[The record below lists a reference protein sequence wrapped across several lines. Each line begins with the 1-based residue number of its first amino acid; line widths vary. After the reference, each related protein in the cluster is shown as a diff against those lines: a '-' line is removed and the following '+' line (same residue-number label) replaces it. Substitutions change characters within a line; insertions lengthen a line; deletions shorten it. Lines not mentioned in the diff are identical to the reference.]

1 MKLEVHIAATKAGGP
16 RGGAQKANG
25 CDVEV
30 ARQGRRIRAIIDGR
44 TIQADAVEVA
54 DCTYSVLIEGRAYE
68 VRVEPGP
75 SGLRVHAGPREF
87 SIGIED
93 PRIWRGR
100 RGGAL
105 GAKGRQEIQAPMPGK
120 VVRVLA
126 EQGAAVE
133 AGQGLLVIEAMK
145 MQNEIRS
152 PKKGILERLLVEDGQ
167 AVNAGEPL
175 AVVV

>member
-1 MKLEVHIAATKAGGP
+1 MKLEVHIGATPAGGP
-16 RGGAQKANG
+16 REGAQKAHG
-25 CDVEV
+25 HDVEV
-30 ARQGRRIRAIIDGR
+30 ARQGRRIRATIDGR
-44 TIQADAVEVA
+44 TIEADAVEVA
-54 DCTYSVLIEGRAYE
+54 DCTYSVVIEGRAYE

-75 SGLRVHAGPREF
+75 RGLRVHAGPREF

-93 PRIWRGR
+93 PRTWRGR
-100 RGGAL
+100 RTGAL
-105 GAKGRQEIQAPMPGK
+105 GAEGRQEIHAPMPGK

-152 PKKGILERLLVEDGQ
+152 PKKGTLERLLVEVGQ